1 MSGYKFD
8 RTVFKMTTAEEAS
21 NNYAYW
27 LTQSYSE
34 RLRAAYYLNSVAFNF
49 DLNNPPKMDKTI
61 FKMIG
66 RK

>member
-1 MSGYKFD
+1 
-8 RTVFKMTTAEEAS
+8 MTTAEEAS

-27 LTQSYSE
+27 LTESYCE